1 MTILQIVS
9 RLCTFSACCIGLIA
23 AAWLLLEWAWDRL
36 LDHINELRRRAQ
48 HARRIAGYNRAAA
61 RHGRTVRG

>member
-9 RLCTFSACCIGLIA
+9 RLCALSACCIGLIA
-23 AAWLLLEWAWDRL
+23 AAWLLIEYALERL
-36 LDHINELRRRAQ
+36 LDHVNALCRRAQ
-48 HARRIAGYNRAAA
+48 HARCIAGYNRAAA